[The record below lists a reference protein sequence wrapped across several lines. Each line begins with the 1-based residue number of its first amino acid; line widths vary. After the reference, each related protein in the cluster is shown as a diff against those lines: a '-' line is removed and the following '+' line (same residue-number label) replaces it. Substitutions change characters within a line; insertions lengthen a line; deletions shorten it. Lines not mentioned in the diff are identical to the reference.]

1 MSKWIFRGTDKV
13 TRNRLEGTGVNQV
26 DEELYLLDGDKT
38 LCPIERTS
46 LRITDKDRYKDF
58 NNPVTSSKDL
68 SELQNKIMET
78 VISFCK
84 ERKLTDV
91 DRIDFSADGLQ
102 SSIAYGK
109 WVPSTDSSISAYGY
123 EEDEYKKIGE
133 WM

>member
-26 DEELYLLDGDKT
+26 DGELYLLDGDKT
-38 LCPIERTS
+38 LCSIERTS
-46 LRITDKDRYKDF
+46 LRIVDKDRYKDF
-58 NNPVTSSKDL
+58 NNPVTSAKDL
-68 SELQNKIMET
+68 SELQNRIMET

-91 DRIDFSADGLQ
+91 DRFDFSTDGLQ

-109 WVPSTDSSISAYGY
+109 WIPSTDSSISAYGY